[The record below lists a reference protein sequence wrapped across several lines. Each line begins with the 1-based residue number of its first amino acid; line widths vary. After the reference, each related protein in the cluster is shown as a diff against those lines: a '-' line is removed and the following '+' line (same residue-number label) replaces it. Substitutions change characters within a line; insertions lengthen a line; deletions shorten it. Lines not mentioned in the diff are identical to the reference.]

1 VYYDNGAVE
10 HEFYF
15 NEKGKQDGKQL
26 NFYENGNIAIIG
38 HYTDGKCDSSG
49 EYFEGGN
56 IMGISYYNKNYK
68 YDSCKGFYENG
79 KIE

>member
-1 VYYDNGAVE
+1 MYYDNGAVE

-15 NEKGKQDGKQL
+15 NEKGKRVGKQL
-26 NFYENGNIAIIG
+26 YFYENGNIAVIG
-38 HYTDGKCDSSG
+38 KYTDDKCDSSR
-49 EYFEGGN
+49 EYFVGGN
-56 IMGISYYNKNYK
+56 IMRISYYNKNDK